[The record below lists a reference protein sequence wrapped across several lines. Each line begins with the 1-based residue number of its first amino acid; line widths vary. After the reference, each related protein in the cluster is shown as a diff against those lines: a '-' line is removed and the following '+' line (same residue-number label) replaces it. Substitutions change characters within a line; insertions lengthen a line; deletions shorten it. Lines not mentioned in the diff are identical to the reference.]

1 MGLSSFFPQGPTPV
15 TGRPYILSIGNEK
28 GGTGKSTTAMHIAV
42 SLLRL
47 GKQVAIIDL
56 DGRQRSLMRYMENR
70 RQWVE
75 RTGQSVPQPLSF
87 VVERSKHRSADESE
101 SDERIRFEEA
111 LAAAWKSDFILIDT
125 PGADTYLARLGHEAA
140 DTLVTPINDSFVDF
154 DLMGTV
160 DPVTFKVTRPSLY
173 AEMVWE
179 SRKRRA
185 MERRSPLDWV
195 VLRNRISGVD
205 ARNKRRVG
213 DVLQALSSRIG
224 FRIAPGFGERVI
236 YRELFPLGLTLMDL
250 TDVDPG
256 FKVSVSHV
264 AARQEVRE
272 LMAALKLPG
281 TVAEETAK
289 TEDTEPER
297 GGLKLPLFAQTS

>member
-1 MGLSSFFPQGPTPV
+1 MVVNSFFPQGPTPV
-15 TGRPYILSIGNEK
+15 SGRPYILSIGNEK

-42 SLLRL
+42 SLMRM
-47 GKQVAIIDL
+47 GKAVAIIDL

-75 RTGQSVPQPLSF
+75 RTGQSVPQPLSI
-87 VVERSKHRSADESE
+87 VVERSKHRSSDEGEADE
-101 SDERIRFEEA
+101 RMRFEEA

-125 PGADTYLARLGHEAA
+125 PGADTFLARQGHEAA

-154 DLMGTV
+154 DLMGTI
-160 DPVTFKVTRPSLY
+160 DPVSFKVTRPSLY

-185 MERRSPLDWV
+185 MERRTPLDWV

-213 DVLQALSSRIG
+213 DVLQALSTRIG

-250 TDVDPG
+250 TDVNPG

-281 TVAEETAK
+281 TVPAETVRAEEPTAS
-289 TEDTEPER
+289 TSDE
-297 GGLKLPLFAQTS
+297 KLPLFAQTS